1 MRFFR
6 PFLLVLLIL
15 AILFRVTIFF
25 TVLYLF
31 LGLAVLSHLWMRGR
45 VEQVAAGRRFVGR
58 AFVGERVP
66 VQLMLRNQSWL
77 PVPWLEVYD
86 SQPTRL
92 VIQPFARQVISLGGY
107 ETRRFTYTLECRRR
121 GYYTVGP
128 LTLEGGD
135 LLGLVRAT
143 HRQVDADVLI
153 VYPQVLPLEQ
163 LNLPTHSPQ
172 AVLSARSPLFQDPA
186 RVTGVRDYEHGDSP
200 RRIHWTASASAGR
213 LLVKRYQPA
222 IARETLICLDMDT
235 ANYDGW
241 RNAVELGIIVAAS
254 VAHHVLLRE
263 GLPLGLA
270 TAAQDPLTDRLQRF
284 ILAPRQEQAHLM
296 SILEVLARVQAAEET
311 AFSTLVRQQ
320 SVRLSWGAT
329 VMVIT
334 GRERP
339 ELVDTLIYLRRAGFA
354 VAVILVQPG
363 RPSEDLQQRAG
374 LLQVPVHRIWQ
385 QEDVQ
390 RWATR

>member
-1 MRFFR
+1 
-6 PFLLVLLIL
+6 V
-15 AILFRVTIFF
+15 
-25 TVLYLF
+25 
-31 LGLAVLSHLWMRGR
+31 G
-45 VEQVAAGRRFVGR
+45 EQV
-58 AFVGERVP
+58 P
-66 VQLMLRNQSWL
+66 VELTLRNQSWL

-86 SQPTRL
+86 SQPTRM
-92 VIQPFARQVISLGGY
+92 VIQPFPRQVISLGGY
-107 ETRRFTYTLECRRR
+107 ETRRFAYTLECRRR

-143 HRQVDADVLI
+143 HRQVAADVLI

-172 AVLSARSPLFQDPA
+172 AVLPARSPLFHDPA
-186 RVTGVRDYEHGDSP
+186 RVTGVREYEHGDSP
-200 RRIHWTASASAGR
+200 RRIHWTATASAGR

-241 RNAVELGIIVAAS
+241 RNAIELGIIVAAS

-263 GLPLGLA
+263 GLPVGLA
-270 TAAQDPLTDRLQRF
+270 TTAHDPLAEELQRF
-284 ILAPRQEQAHLM
+284 FLMPRQERAHLM

-339 ELVDTLIYLRRAGFA
+339 QLVDTLIYLRRAGFA

-363 RPSEDLQQRAG
+363 RPSEDLKQRAG
-374 LLQVPVHRIWQ
+374 LLQVPVHRVWRR
-385 QEDVQ
+385 EDVQ